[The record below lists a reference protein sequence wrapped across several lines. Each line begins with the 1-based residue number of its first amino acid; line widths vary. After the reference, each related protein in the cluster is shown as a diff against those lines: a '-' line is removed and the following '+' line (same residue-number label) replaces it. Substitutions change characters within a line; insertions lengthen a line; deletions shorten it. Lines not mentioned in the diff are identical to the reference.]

1 MTNRKL
7 KKILKQNAIDSEKQA
22 PKHQFHINITRRALI
37 RLAQTAACLLLVAA
51 MGVGYVAMVRMVGPQ
66 GSSDGTT
73 PSTPSLQ
80 PTDTLDPG
88 MDTVLDVVET
98 CPPYSPDDTTYQ
110 MVEKHETFTGK
121 KLVLAETFKV
131 GVSGDWWEFSSP
143 DMTAD
148 TVDMIN
154 LNRIMSVERALQCN
168 IMQSASAYDHF
179 INWVKVS
186 SLTGNDAAIVAGSA
200 ETIGALARQGL
211 LEDML
216 SATAAEYLE
225 FSAPYW
231 NPDMAQDLKIGNK
244 LYFVSGT
251 ISINTMGAVNCV
263 FTDPNIN
270 SKLGID
276 IYSIVEEGK
285 WTFDKM
291 YALAA
296 GSGSLNGLAL
306 NEPAIP
312 ALALSAG
319 IRLADNTPAP
329 HRSLS
334 NGTALDFTEKLAE
347 LVKTGTVTLTSVAS
361 SEHIDELFVV
371 DTIVGV
377 TSLGAGIRAM
387 LPMPA
392 VEEGAPYLSPVGSHA
407 VYYGIVR
414 GSDVALAS
422 ATMAKLAQYSLE
434 VSSSEASNSKMQT
447 YMDVICNRYPIS
459 AKSAQ
464 NVEIAMSNMT
474 FSLDAFLPSSVTLTT
489 LKNAISAA
497 SSNARREIL
506 TQNHLA
512 QVIEEQLGK
521 IK

>member
-7 KKILKQNAIDSEKQA
+7 KKILKQNVIDSEKQA
-22 PKHQFHINITRRALI
+22 PKHQFHINIPRRVLI

-51 MGVGYVAMVRMVGPQ
+51 MGVGYVAMVRMVGRQ
-66 GSSDGTT
+66 GTPDGNTPGIDVGPGSQLHNPGEDTGIDVVTT
-73 PSTPSLQ
+73 P
-80 PTDTLDPG
+80 DPQET
-88 MDTVLDVVET
+88 TVSHGI
-98 CPPYSPDDTTYQ
+98 PA
-110 MVEKHETFTGK
+110 TFNGK
-121 KLVLAETFKV
+121 KLVLAETFKS
-131 GVSGDWWEFSSP
+131 GASGDWWEFSSP

-148 TVDMIN
+148 VVDMIN
-154 LNRIMSVERALQCN
+154 LNRIMSAERALQCN

-200 ETIGALARQGL
+200 ETIGTLARQGL

-216 SATAAEYLE
+216 SDTAAAYLE

-251 ISINTMGAVNCV
+251 ISFNTMASVNCV

-329 HRSLS
+329 HLSLS
-334 NGTALDFTEKLAE
+334 NGIALDFTEKLAE
-347 LVKTGTVTLTSVAS
+347 LVKTGAVTLTSIAF

-371 DTIVGV
+371 DTIVGA
-377 TSLGAGIRAM
+377 TSLGAETRAM

-392 VEEGAPYLSPVGSHA
+392 VEEGAPYLSPVGSRA

-459 AKSAQ
+459 AKSVQ

-474 FSLDAFLPSSVTLTT
+474 FSLDAFLTSSVTLTT
-489 LKNAISAA
+489 LKNAINAA
-497 SSNARREIL
+497 SSDARREIL
-506 TQNHLA
+506 TQDYLD
-512 QVIEEQLGK
+512 QVIQEQLGK